1 MGWDR
6 ITAAL
11 LSVAGVD
18 NPAANRG
25 RGMRLFALAFA
36 AILLSVLSLRAEP
49 VSVDAI
55 AVVDGDTIDV
65 GPTRYRMIGY
75 HTPEI
80 KTPRRKVSADE
91 KALATIAKERFI
103 ELLHSGPLDLTE
115 VRCSCPADTIGTK
128 LCNGGRKCGI
138 LTVNGKNIGDTL
150 IAEELAV
157 PYVCR
162 ETSCPRM
169 PKWTKII
176 ESQFPSRRPE

>member
-1 MGWDR
+1 
-6 ITAAL
+6 
-11 LSVAGVD
+11 
-18 NPAANRG
+18 
-25 RGMRLFALAFA
+25 MRLFALAFA

-65 GPTRYRMIGY
+65 GPTCYRMIGY
-75 HTPEI
+75 DTPEI

-128 LCNGGRKCGI
+128 LQ
-138 LTVNGKNIGDTL
+138 
-150 IAEELAV
+150 
-157 PYVCR
+157 
-162 ETSCPRM
+162 
-169 PKWTKII
+169 W
-176 ESQFPSRRPE
+176 RPEMWNPDSQRQEHRRYADRRRAGRSLCVPRDELPAHAEVDENNRVTISVAEA